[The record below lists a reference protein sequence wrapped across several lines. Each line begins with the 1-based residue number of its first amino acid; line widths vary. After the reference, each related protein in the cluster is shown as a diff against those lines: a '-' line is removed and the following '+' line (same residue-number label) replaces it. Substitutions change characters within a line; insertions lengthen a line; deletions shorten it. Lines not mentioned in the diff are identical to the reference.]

1 MTYQGIDIEQ
11 FIVGIKATMAVGIPM
26 LDIFTGE
33 CTEQKIG
40 KAAYV
45 LPEMLRTNTL
55 DTL

>member
-1 MTYQGIDIEQ
+1 
-11 FIVGIKATMAVGIPM
+11 MAVGIPM